1 MRNNRIWAVLVAF
14 AVILGTIF
22 SLSTNVEAD
31 ESVVIVI
38 DPGHGGPTETGACYE
53 KLDLYEKN
61 IDLLTAK
68 ALAEELRTYNN
79 VKVYLTREDD
89 TEVSL
94 DDRTKF
100 AVSVGADLF
109 VSVHYNGSEHHRYY
123 GTEIFTSAYGNC
135 YRVGHSVG
143 DYVYK
148 EWEALGCVN
157 KGVKTRIGDFG
168 DYYAVIRNGK
178 NADIPAV
185 ILEHAYLDNP
195 NDYDRY
201 GTEAAWKQFAI
212 ADATGIANFYGL
224 SKEKTWTAVRPNY
237 TVDMPAERQV
247 AKPDDSNPKGVSL
260 ILDKYDPETG
270 RIEYTINAKDDESR
284 LMYYGMNTRADA
296 MNEDIAFVDLNLWDY
311 NNNAESMKGVF
322 YVKPGYK
329 GGVVVRVYNCYEGYT
344 DSRVGWV
351 TKAEYVGSIES
362 DEETQAVEPV
372 VKEEVKPYVRVDEE
386 FVIPGTLNAVI
397 EAVEANPVQSAVIVG
412 IVLLIAII
420 ASVATVAG
428 SLRDKPPF

>member
-1 MRNNRIWAVLVAF
+1 MRRNRRIRAVLLTI
-14 AVILGTIF
+14 AVIFATTVSIPAEV
-22 SLSTNVEAD
+22 SAD

-100 AVSVGADLF
+100 AKDVGADLF
-109 VSVHYNGSEHHRYY
+109 VSVHFNGSEHHRYY
-123 GTEIFTSAYGNC
+123 GTEIFTSAYGDC
-135 YRVGHSVG
+135 YRVGHSVA
-143 DYVYK
+143 DYIYD
-148 EWEALGCVN
+148 EWEAMGCVN
-157 KGVKTRIGDFG
+157 KGIKTRKGDFG

-178 NADIPAV
+178 NADIPAI

-195 NDYDRY
+195 NDYEQY
-201 GTEAAWKQFAI
+201 GTQAAWEKFAL
-212 ADATGIANFYGL
+212 ADATGIAKFYGL
-224 SKEKTWTAVRPNY
+224 SKEKSWTAVRPNY
-237 TVDMPAERQV
+237 TVDPLPQGQMAR
-247 AKPDDSNPKGVSL
+247 PDESNPKGVSL
-260 ILDKYDPETG
+260 VLDKYDPETG

-311 NNNAESMKGVF
+311 HNNAEFMKGVF

-351 TKAEYVGSIES
+351 TKAEYVGPI
-362 DEETQAVEPV
+362 DEPEDVSEEPV
-372 VKEEVKPYVRVDEE
+372 IEESQPEIYISEE
-386 FVIPGTLNAVI
+386 AALPTPINAMV
-397 EAVEANPVQSAVIVG
+397 EAIEANPVQSAIIVG
-412 IVLLIAII
+412 MVLLAAAI
-420 ASVATVAG
+420 ASVLAIAK
-428 SLRDKPPF
+428 SMSDKPPF